1 MLKHYIPSGSVQE
14 ERMMALSVQ
23 EERMM
28 ALVADK
34 GLEGDDSWA
43 GLFDGASTMVN
54 NAVVILV
61 EDRLDFGRVE
71 VLAPIAPDERG
82 TKIPISKEPRPVS
95 LPKTASKE
103 EFQAA
108 MKSQSDAILA
118 VYKAARIDMSSGKT
132 L

>member
-1 MLKHYIPSGSVQE
+1 MLNHYIPSGSVQE
-14 ERMMALSVQ
+14 ERMMD
-23 EERMM
+23 
-28 ALVADK
+28 LVADK

-43 GLFDGASTMVN
+43 GSFDGASTMVN
-54 NAVVILV
+54 KAVILLI
-61 EDRLDFGRVE
+61 EDRFDCGRVE

-108 MKSQSDAILA
+108 TKSQSDAILA
-118 VYKAARIDMSSGKT
+118 VYNEAGIDIASGERA
-132 L
+132 